1 MNHGVVRRLTPWSV
15 ASSGVGAVLWA
26 AVALPVTVPGMGPPR
41 VSTAP
46 HAFALPYPVDSLARL
61 AVSRD
66 VFRSARRA
74 PSVAYD
80 PQRTAAPVEA
90 SQPPKPVLALLGLVV
105 GAEATAVIE
114 GFPGVEG
121 ARVVRVGDVVSGIRV
136 QGIARNQVRLV
147 GMDTVWVLQVREPWQ
162 RD

>member
-1 MNHGVVRRLTPWSV
+1 MNHGILRRLMAWSV
-15 ASSGVGAVLWA
+15 ALSGAAAVFWA
-26 AVALPVTVPGMGPPR
+26 AVAPAAIVPAIGGLRLSAP
-41 VSTAP
+41 P
-46 HAFALPYPVDSLARL
+46 HASARPYPADSLARV

-66 VFRSARRA
+66 VFRSTRRA
-74 PSVAYD
+74 APVAYD
-80 PQRTAAPVEA
+80 PQRAVAPVEA
-90 SQPPKPVLALLGLVV
+90 SQAPKPVLALLGLVV
-105 GAEATAVIE
+105 GVEATAVIE
-114 GFPGVEG
+114 GFPGIEE